1 MKFVTGKDI
10 RKQLIGHYSSY
21 LFVVLMI
28 AGILGFCVVFCGSQ
42 LGWLHLFSIIGTI
55 GLLADL
61 IIFCIVL
68 MKIFQMNR
76 HRIFVRYGT
85 AEDIAISI
93 NQALAQPRYVS
104 KDKYA
109 SFGLLIAD
117 NLIVSGADYRSYL
130 TLQEVRAA
138 QILLCPQTRTV
149 VVGNDPLISI
159 AATMGTNYAAKKYQE
174 THDIQHHDFLR
185 LWDKEGKHYE
195 YSIQRR
201 DMEKVVDLLAEIAP
215 HIVLKETSH
224 L

>member
-28 AGILGFCVVFCGSQ
+28 AAILGFCVVFCGLQ
-42 LGWLHLFSIIGTI
+42 LGWLHLFSIIGMI
-55 GLLADL
+55 GLLVDL
-61 IIFCIVL
+61 VICSVVL
-68 MKIFQMNR
+68 IKMLQMNH

-85 AEDIAISI
+85 AEDIAFSI
-93 NQALAQPRYVS
+93 NQALAQPRYQS
-104 KDKYA
+104 NDKYA
-109 SFGLLIAD
+109 AFGLIITD

-138 QILLCPQTRTV
+138 QIVLCPQTGTV
-149 VVGNDPLISI
+149 IVGNDPLIST
-159 AATMGTNYAAKKYQE
+159 AATMGANYAAKKYQE
-174 THDIQHHDFLR
+174 THDIQHYDFLR

-195 YSIQRR
+195 YSVQRR
-201 DMEKVVDLLAEIAP
+201 EIEKVVELLAEIAP
-215 HIVLKETSH
+215 HIVLKETTQ